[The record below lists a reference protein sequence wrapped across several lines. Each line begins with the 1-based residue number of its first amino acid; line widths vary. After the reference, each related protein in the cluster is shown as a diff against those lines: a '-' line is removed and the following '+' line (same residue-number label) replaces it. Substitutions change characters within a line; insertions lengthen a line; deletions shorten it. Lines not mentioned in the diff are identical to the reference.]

1 MVPALMKSLQS
12 CQLAKRKR
20 RYDLY
25 EYAIRTNV
33 FLKGGKR
40 GPRSKLPPHLARLM
54 GEANLAYASQEFQRA
69 IELLHEVVKQNPNV
83 SDPYHTLGLI
93 HEEMGQNEKAAQF
106 FMIAA
111 HLTRKDASL
120 WRRVAILS
128 KVLFQRVLV

>member
-1 MVPALMKSLQS
+1 
-12 CQLAKRKR
+12 
-20 RYDLY
+20 
-25 EYAIRTNV
+25 
-33 FLKGGKR
+33 
-40 GPRSKLPPHLARLM
+40 M

-128 KVLFQRVLV
+128 KVRDESSRPVRVL